1 MDIFDRAKAEET
13 LTIGQKIRQLYAAD
27 LQFDSR
33 ANPPVKLSVLA
44 SVIRR
49 GRPPRSR
56 GRYCILLV
64 AVELWKLKLI
74 NY

>member
-33 ANPPVKLSVLA
+33 ANPPVKLSVLLGG
-44 SVIRR
+44 VVLHVREGDIV
-49 GRPPRSR
+49 
-56 GRYCILLV
+56 YCWWPL
-64 AVELWKLKLI
+64 
-74 NY
+74 NYGN